1 MIVIDYLFPPN
12 LQKRFVT
19 AANSVIFG
27 RPSTGQPVDMD
38 LTPDT
43 TVSRRHARLT
53 YESGS
58 LWLEDLNS
66 KYGTWVNGQQIVGQT
81 LIRPGD
87 QVQLGRTI
95 LEIRKD
101 STSACASPDAEDYL
115 WLGGNGTAGQQEQ
128 GVFTRTISAVIAPSV
143 LLLNPPEDRASLADV
158 QRRLAVFYELG
169 NALGTMQAVE
179 PLVKTV
185 VEFLCEAIP
194 GAQRGAILLR
204 EEQGLVVKAYFP
216 EPIKPAVSLNL
227 ARLAVEK
234 QEAFTWRS
242 GAPGAVG
249 APFESV
255 IRYGTQAAMYAPLI
269 WKDEVLGMVFVDN
282 FETTEAFQDD
292 DLHLLMAMAN
302 QVAMFVKNYALQED
316 LRRQEVIRSNLL
328 RQFSPQVAE
337 HLEHI
342 LKERGDLG
350 LGGKRTEPV
359 TILMSDVHGFTA
371 LSAQMEPNDVV
382 EMLNE
387 MFSACIPIIFK
398 YNGTV
403 DKYVGDAIL
412 AVFGSPDPD
421 EHQWESAVH
430 AAMEMQQAIRKLA
443 AKRLSRGMPA
453 FQVGIGIHTGA
464 VLHGF
469 IGSQER
475 IEYTVIGDT
484 VNRTT
489 RYCHGAGEGEV
500 VISSAVYE
508 QLKNLVQVRP
518 KTIQSKHPGT
528 EPDLEA
534 YVVKGL
540 ATRALLAQ
548 Q

>member
-27 RPSTGQPVDMD
+27 RPSAGQPVDMD

-53 YESGS
+53 YENGA

-66 KYGTWVNGQQIVGQT
+66 KYGTWVNGQQIVSQT

-95 LEIRKD
+95 LEIRQEH
-101 STSACASPDAEDYL
+101 TSSHDKPDTENYL
-115 WLGGNGTAGQQEQ
+115 WVYGHDPNEQQEQ
-128 GVFTRTISAVIAPSV
+128 GVFTRTVSAVTSPSV
-143 LLLNPPEDRASLADV
+143 LLLNPAEDRTSLADV

-185 VEFLCEAIP
+185 AEFLCEAIP
-194 GAQRGAILLR
+194 GAQRGAILLC
-204 EEQGLVVKAYFP
+204 EEQGLSVKACFP
-216 EPIKPAVSLNL
+216 HPIKPAVSLNL
-227 ARLAVEK
+227 ARLAIEK

-242 GAPGAVG
+242 GAPGVVG

-255 IRYGTQAAMYAPLI
+255 IRYGTQAAMYAPLV
-269 WKDEVLGMVFVDN
+269 WKEEVLGIVFVDN
-282 FETTEAFQDD
+282 FETADAFQDD
-292 DLHLLMAMAN
+292 DLNLLMAMAN

-328 RQFSPQVAE
+328 RQFSPKVAE
-337 HLEHI
+337 HLEFM

-350 LGGKRTEPV
+350 LGGKRAEPV
-359 TILMSDVHGFTA
+359 TILISDVHGFTA

-387 MFSACIPIIFK
+387 LFSACIPIIFK

-421 EHQWESAVH
+421 EHQWESAVV
-430 AAMEMQQAIRKLA
+430 AAMEMQQAIQKLA
-443 AKRLSRGMPA
+443 AKRLSRGLPA

-508 QLKNLVQVRP
+508 HLQDLVQVTP

-540 ATRALLAQ
+540 ATQALQAQ